1 MIQLRTRLQAADN
14 SGARELM
21 CIKVMGGT
29 RRRYAGVGDV
39 IKVSIKDAIPRGKV
53 KKGEVYDAVVVRT
66 RQRRAPRRR
75 LADPLRRQR
84 GRAAD
89 AEARAD
95 RHPHLRARDA
105 RAAQRRVH
113 EDHLAGA
120 GGPVN
125 RIRKGDAVIVTA
137 GSEKGRTG
145 TVVGVRA
152 DGRVLVEGV
161 NMVKKHQRP
170 NPAARRA
177 GRHRAE
183 GGAARGVERR
193 AAEPGDEEGRPRRR
207 PHPQGRPQ
215 GALLQV
221 ERRAGGRVS
230 GEIRDGRD
238 SQAAEAL
245 SARS

>member
-66 RQRRAPRRR
+66 QQRRAPRRR

-105 RAAQRRVH
+105 RAAQRAVH

-120 GGPVN
+120 GGPV
-125 RIRKGDAVIVTA
+125 RQDPQGRHRHRDGGHATRAAPAPWSACAPTA
-137 GSEKGRTG
+137 AC
-145 TVVGVRA
+145 VV
-152 DGRVLVEGV
+152 ENV

-170 NPAARRA
+170 NPQR
-177 GRHRAE
+177 GVQGGIVAE
-183 GGAARGVERR
+183 GGAA
-193 AAEPGDEEGRPRRR
+193 ARRR
-207 PHPQGRPQ
+207 TSRC
-215 GALLQV
+215 
-221 ERRAGGRVS
+221 
-230 GEIRDGRD
+230 
-238 SQAAEAL
+238 
-245 SARS
+245 